1 MYFTGRRSLSVS
13 VKATPYARRQGAEIS
28 TSAKSLPQPS
38 IQRLDEEILEEG
50 RRNLTVSPSTSSA
63 RRYSRTI
70 KRPPFNK
77 AVSLD
82 YDDGSHYT
90 YCSNTS
96 SKQTTIRIENDSHH
110 FTEEGDTSEDEDTDN
125 ALMMTASSEFSG
137 GGGENMKR
145 LRTVSTVSECSE
157 FSTCH

>member
-1 MYFTGRRSLSVS
+1 M
-13 VKATPYARRQGAEIS
+13 
-28 TSAKSLPQPS
+28 
-38 IQRLDEEILEEG
+38 
-50 RRNLTVSPSTSSA
+50 
-63 RRYSRTI
+63 
-70 KRPPFNK
+70 
-77 AVSLD
+77 SLD

-110 FTEEGDTSEDEDTDN
+110 FTEEADTSEDEDTDN
-125 ALMMTASSEFSG
+125 ALMMTASSEFSSG
-137 GGGENMKR
+137 LEKIQR